1 MKTYYLAAAV
11 CLTLVGCSSTSNIT
25 ETLIQPDPAWTSGQL
40 ENGLTYHVYPDHE
53 ESVSVRLVVHAGSFQ
68 ETDQQE
74 GYAHFLEHMAFN
86 GSKNFSQNDVIRL
99 FEDAG
104 ASFGADINA
113 YTSYQETVYQLDLPD
128 NVQLQSAL
136 TWMRDIGDGLDLSSS
151 EVEKEKGVILGEFR
165 YARLDDKPFAEQF
178 FDHFIEGGQ
187 YEGQDALGT
196 KESVLN
202 VTSQGL
208 NSFYQ
213 TWYQPQ
219 IVEVIV
225 SGDIDTK
232 IAIPLIE
239 EKFSDW
245 QRGKTPKPEKQR
257 ITNFNDG
264 DYIEYAEGETPSIS
278 LMINRG
284 SSEIETR
291 EQQHQLWLDETAQQ
305 LIRQRLNT
313 KFNDAALATQWVVAE
328 HYSMEY
334 QRYSSISVGYPVG
347 AREVTQQELIATLAS
362 LRDYGVS
369 ENEIISEQHYYQDLL
384 DNVEIDWDNM
394 DSVQHANQKAM
405 ALVNEQVVQSQRD
418 YEASLEE
425 FVANL
430 DLDVIN
436 ANIKALLSSD
446 YFVVVGMNES
456 EGKVAITQAI
466 ESLKATYSE
475 KGAKPLFSVTSSAF
489 AVPSSQGDIEL
500 VEQMYVDPYVQKWTL
515 SNGIDMWYLRD
526 SLAGGDIGIY
536 YTSLGGKA
544 ALDPSL
550 YPATEL
556 ALAAVGR
563 SGVGSF
569 TGTEL
574 DAHLDREDIQVYPF
588 IDSTRHGVEF
598 KLNNSGLAETF
609 AALNAIVTSVKVSPE
624 QLEAVK
630 QEFIQNR
637 DSYLTS
643 PTGQFAYAMNQN
655 TYQADSDHVLLDS
668 KSVETVSVEE
678 IKSVHQQ
685 LFGQFRDNQLVI
697 VGDIDPS
704 ELKPLVRQ
712 YLASI
717 PLEKA
722 DVPDFNVAYKHPSK
736 ARIDL
741 AVNTTNSTEYMLRVI
756 AEPSAHTGM
765 VRGQTAKDVFM
776 EDMLQRVLATRLD
789 AYIREDL
796 SLDYS
801 PYAYYASQDG
811 ETSHDWFIG
820 AMIDPKNADQIEV
833 AIDKV
838 VADLLKGVSQ
848 DEVRVAGKQLEADFT
863 PLDTIVVDQAWF
875 VSRYLLHDY
884 GVEALF
890 NVKATVNSI
899 SREDMNQLVQR
910 IFGENSRKVKN
921 IMRPKA

>member
-1 MKTYYLAAAV
+1 MKIYYLATAL

-53 ESVSVRLVVHAGSFQ
+53 ESVSVRFVVHAGSFQ

-113 YTSYQETVYQLDLPD
+113 YTSYQETVYELDLPD
-128 NVQLQSAL
+128 NTQLEQAL
-136 TWMRDIGDGLDLSSS
+136 TWLRDIGDGLEIADT
-151 EVEKEKGVILGEFR
+151 EVEKEKGVIIGEFR

-178 FDHFIEGGQ
+178 FDHFIEGSQ
-187 YEGQDALGT
+187 YEDQDALGS
-196 KESVLN
+196 KGSVLN
-202 VTSQGL
+202 ATSQGI

-225 SGDIDTK
+225 SGDIDKKT
-232 IAIPLIE
+232 AIPLIE
-239 EKFSDW
+239 AKFSSW
-245 QRGKTPKPEKQR
+245 ERGETPKPGKQR
-257 ITNFNDG
+257 IIKFNDG

-284 SSEIETR
+284 SSEITTR

-334 QRYSSISVGYPVG
+334 QRYSSISVGFPVG

-369 ENEIISEQHYYQDLL
+369 ESEIISEQNYYQDLL
-384 DNVEIDWDNM
+384 DNVEVDWDNM
-394 DSVQHANQKAM
+394 DSAQHANQKTL
-405 ALVNEQVVQSQRD
+405 ALVNEQTVQSQRD

-430 DLDVIN
+430 DLEGIN
-436 ANIKALLSSD
+436 ASINALLSSD
-446 YFVVVGMNES
+446 YFLVVGMSES
-456 EGKVAITQAI
+456 EDKVAVTQAI
-466 ESLKATYSE
+466 DSLKATYSE
-475 KGAKPLFSVTSSAF
+475 AGAKPVLAVTSSAF
-489 AVPSSQGDIEL
+489 AVPSSQGDIVL
-500 VEQMYVDPYVQKWTL
+500 VEQMYIDPYVQKWTL

-526 SLAGGDIGIY
+526 SLAGNEVGMY

-544 ALDPSL
+544 VLDSSL

-556 ALAAVGR
+556 ALAAIGR

-574 DAHLDREDIQVYPF
+574 DAHLDREDIKVYPF
-588 IDSTRHGVEF
+588 IEPTRHGVEF
-598 KLNNSGLAETF
+598 KIKKSGLAETF

-624 QLEAVK
+624 QLAAVK

-637 DSYLTS
+637 ESYLAS
-643 PTGQFAYAMNQN
+643 PAGQFAYAMNKN
-655 TYQADSDHVLLDS
+655 TYQANSDHVLLDG
-668 KSVETVSVEE
+668 KSVEAVSVEDV
-678 IKSVHQQ
+678 KNVHQQ
-685 LFGQFRDNQLVI
+685 LFGQLRSNQLVM

-717 PLEKA
+717 PLEKTA
-722 DVPDFNVAYKHPSK
+722 APDFNVAYKHPSK

-741 AVNTTNSTEYMLRVI
+741 AVNSANSTEYMLRVI
-756 AEPSAHTGM
+756 AEPSVNTGM
-765 VRGQTAKDVFM
+765 VRGQTAKDIFM
-776 EDMLQRVLATRLD
+776 EDLLQRVLSTRLD

-801 PYAYYASQDG
+801 PYSYYVSQDG

-820 AMIDPKNADQIEV
+820 AMIAPENTEQIEV

-848 DEVRVAGKQLEADFT
+848 DEVRAAGKQLEADFT
-863 PLDTIVVDQAWF
+863 PLDASTVDQAWF

-884 GVEALF
+884 GVAALF
-890 NVKATVNSI
+890 NVKATIRSI

>member
-456 EGKVAITQAI
+456 EDKVAITQAI

-637 DSYLTS
+637 DSYLAS

-863 PLDTIVVDQAWF
+863 PLDTI
-875 VSRYLLHDY
+875 
-884 GVEALF
+884 
-890 NVKATVNSI
+890 
-899 SREDMNQLVQR
+899 
-910 IFGENSRKVKN
+910 
-921 IMRPKA
+921 